1 MKPAVNRD
9 PPLQLVRAGGGPG
22 VLDAVYRRYCRYVA
36 AVILRLGGRTEEVED
51 LIQDV
56 FLAAS
61 RGIAD
66 VRQPEAVKGWLATI
80 AVRVVRRRLRLRYLQ
95 RLLGMDV
102 EADYSELVDPSAS
115 AADKVLLAEVYRVLD
130 DVAVDDRLAFCL
142 HHVEGE
148 TLEAVAELCGCSL
161 ATAKRR
167 IARARMTIQQ
177 RLGDD

>member
-1 MKPAVNRD
+1 M
-9 PPLQLVRAGGGPG
+9 
-22 VLDAVYRRYCRYVA
+22 A

-80 AVRVVRRRLRLRYLQ
+80 AARVVRRRLRLRYLQ